1 MASQTQSATQST
13 SPSFAARLRE
23 VMISHHAVI
32 RVYDD
37 ACNVI
42 ETHEPSGRVQR
53 AMCAKS
59 LDVFSLK
66 VG

>member
-23 VMISHHAVI
+23 VMISHHAVT

-53 AMCAKS
+53 AMNKS
-59 LDVFSLK
+59 APKALMFFL
-66 VG
+66 

>member
-37 ACNVI
+37 VCNVI
-42 ETHEPSGRVQR
+42 ETHEPGGRVQR
-53 AMCAKS
+53 AMNKS
-59 LDVFSLK
+59 APKALMFFL
-66 VG
+66 